1 MPLLDIRKLTMRFGG
16 LTAVSEVDYAVE
28 EGKIFAII
36 GPNGAGKTTVFNAV
50 TGTYEPTEG
59 TILFQD
65 RDVARPFTWKS
76 ALLIAGVAFFT
87 ALAFVLFVSNA
98 DQLWKT
104 AIKRNYAGPGRPFS
118 YRAVWE
124 SALGYLRGDLVLE
137 RRRSGMWEVKSH
149 DGKESLGTA
158 HEEETARQIKKDS
171 QEMIALRGS
180 DRTLSVDQGRWAVR
194 SGDGARILGAFDS
207 QEAAIL
213 KLQTCAK
220 IGSLQAAQR
229 RNAWIALIL
238 GLLIGGSGTWAVWRR
253 ARRTPDVIALEGIAR
268 TFQNIRLFQDM
279 TVIENLLVAMNRSFR
294 RGIFQM
300 MFRTPWIRKE
310 EREAEG
316 RAMELLRFVGLEE
329 RARSLAKNLPYG
341 DQRRLE
347 IARALA
353 TKPSLI
359 LLDEPAAGMN
369 PAETA
374 DLMKLIR
381 RIRDRGVTILL
392 IEHHMKLVMGI
403 SERIAVLDHG
413 VKIAEGSPAEVR
425 ADPKVVEAYLGKEE
439 VS

>member
-1 MPLLDIRKLTMRFGG
+1 MAILDIRKLTMRFGG

-28 EGKIFAII
+28 EGRIFAII

-50 TGTYEPTEG
+50 TGTYEPTDG
-59 TILFQD
+59 TILFQN
-65 RDVARPFTWKS
+65 RDVARPFTWRS
-76 ALLIAGVAFFT
+76 ALLIASVAILT
-87 ALAFVLFVSNA
+87 ALGSILFVSNA

-104 AIKRNYAGPGRPFS
+104 AIKRNYAGPGQPFS
-118 YRAVWE
+118 YAAARE
-124 SALGYLRGDLVLE
+124 SALGYLRGELTLE
-137 RRRSGMWEVKSH
+137 QRRSGLWDVKSH
-149 DGKESLGTA
+149 DGKESLGNA
-158 HEEETARQIKKDS
+158 PQKEAARQLKADV
-171 QEMIALRGS
+171 QELIDLNGS
-180 DRTLSVDQGRWAVR
+180 DRTLTVQEGRWVVR
-194 SGDGARILGAFDS
+194 SSDGSRVLESFDS

-213 KLQTCAK
+213 RLHRCAK
-220 IGSLQAAQR
+220 IGRLQAVHR
-229 RNAWIALIL
+229 RDAWIALIL

-279 TVIENLLVAMNRSFR
+279 TVLENLLVAMNRSFR
-294 RGIFQM
+294 MGLLQM

-310 EREAEG
+310 ERDAEG

-329 RARSLAKNLPYG
+329 RARSLARNLPYG

-353 TKPSLI
+353 THPKLI

-374 DLMKLIR
+374 DLMKLIG

-403 SERIAVLDHG
+403 SDRIAVLDHG
-413 VKIAEGSPAEVR
+413 IKIAEGKPEEIR
-425 ADPKVVEAYLGKEE
+425 ADPKVIEAYLGKEE
-439 VS
+439 VG